1 MNKLLITL
9 EIPSMGESFDLFAPG
24 FLEIRMLIPL
34 LTEAV
39 AELSGHRFT
48 PSGGELLCSEKG
60 ETLFRPDRTLGDYGV
75 KNGDRLM
82 LF

>member
-24 FLEIRMLIPL
+24 FLEIGMLIPL

-48 PSGGELLCSEKG
+48 PSGQELLCSEKG
-60 ETLFRPDRTLGDYGV
+60 KTLFCPDRTLGEYGV